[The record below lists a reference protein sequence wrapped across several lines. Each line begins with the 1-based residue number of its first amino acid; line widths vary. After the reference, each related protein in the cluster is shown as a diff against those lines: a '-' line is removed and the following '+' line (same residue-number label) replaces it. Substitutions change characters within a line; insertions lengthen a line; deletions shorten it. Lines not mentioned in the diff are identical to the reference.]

1 MHTKYKTYVSI
12 LVSEAYYYYVVSA
25 DLKCNA
31 HSHLQTQRPT
41 RRKEMEEQKDKSVQ
55 KWVLLFNRSSKDTL
69 NTKCV
74 VLSVYFRNY
83 LPFYYFLLLQNVYK
97 HTNMHYFSYCAL
109 FTILYIIA
117 TYIARLLDTLKSSM
131 SLAV

>member
-41 RRKEMEEQKDKSVQ
+41 KGNGRTERQERTKMGLAIQQK
-55 KWVLLFNRSSKDTL
+55 
-69 NTKCV
+69 
-74 VLSVYFRNY
+74 
-83 LPFYYFLLLQNVYK
+83 
-97 HTNMHYFSYCAL
+97 
-109 FTILYIIA
+109 
-117 TYIARLLDTLKSSM
+117 
-131 SLAV
+131 